1 MDACKRKIRIL
12 FIGNSL
18 TYVNDLPE
26 VVRRLFEGV
35 GIEADCFMLAV
46 GGKCMDYHARQAET
60 AYNIRYGHYD
70 YIVLQG
76 KATGFDPDPF
86 YENGKIIFDKFI
98 SGTGAKPVMY
108 VAWSL
113 RGEAEK
119 QPSMTAAYT
128 KLAGYT
134 GGLVAPA
141 GEAWQKALRLRPA
154 PEIYKEDGNH
164 PTRAGTYLCSLCIF
178 YAITGRKKSMA
189 LGERG
194 YFSDYG
200 LDRHAAVAFNR
211 IACEKTREFN
221 S

>member
-1 MDACKRKIRIL
+1 MKYPQEAVKNGIQGRVLVD
-12 FIGNSL
+12 FII
-18 TYVNDLPE
+18 D
-26 VVRRLFEGV
+26 
-35 GIEADCFMLAV
+35 
-46 GGKCMDYHARQAET
+46 
-60 AYNIRYGHYD
+60 
-70 YIVLQG
+70 
-76 KATGFDPDPF
+76 
-86 YENGKIIFDKFI
+86 ENGKIIFDKFI

-211 IACEKTREFN
+211 IASMEARKASWPESQVRDVPVRRVP